1 MINIKTLFPD
11 ATPELLATLENAPK
25 TLMGVN
31 SIIGFQD
38 SLAVDDPR
46 YVETAKARAEQFE
59 EDFFRTFG
67 YDKNRGNFEALQGGK
82 HVLFFG
88 HIGCGKST
96 ELARLSRALHDPQR
110 YWVVN
115 VNLLALLDPNNV
127 NYCDVWLAVAQKL
140 TEQLGR
146 DNININPI
154 VLKGLE
160 NWFTEQVL
168 SVEQVKDIS
177 AEIKAGAEV
186 GTGIPFL
193 SRMFASFT
201 DAIKNGSTHRET
213 LRTVVRNTYGNFIT
227 ALNQLFVAGVS
238 GIQAANQG
246 RQLLI
251 VIDGPDRFRL
261 DDWKKFFVDEAD
273 QLTQASCVVVYTAPI
288 ALKSSGERLDNFDS
302 LVLPMIKLRDLDSNV
317 ARPEAYKAMRQIIFK
332 RAHYSLFD
340 DISTIDTLI
349 EYSGGHLRDALRLLS
364 YVCVAADET
373 PVTRSVIDAAAQR
386 LAADYRDWLEKEQYP
401 VLVEATWHP
410 DNKGPGAM
418 ITKLLERNALLEY
431 NHGTWRQPHPVV
443 KLLYGYQKAA
453 QARMARHESAGI

>member
-1 MINIKTLFPD
+1 MINVNTLFPD

-38 SLAVDDPR
+38 SLAVNDPR
-46 YVETAKARAEQFE
+46 YVETAKARADRFE
-59 EDFFRTFG
+59 NHFFRTFG
-67 YDKNRGNFEALQGGK
+67 YDKSSGNFKAPQNGK

-96 ELARLSRALHDPQR
+96 ELARLSRVLHDPQR

-146 DNININPI
+146 DKINIDPI

-160 NWFTEQVL
+160 NWFTEQVS
-168 SVEQVKDIS
+168 SVEQIKDFS
-177 AEIKAGAEV
+177 AEIKAGAEA
-186 GTGIPFL
+186 GGGIPYL
-193 SRMFASFT
+193 SRVFGIVTA
-201 DAIKNGSTHRET
+201 AIKTGSTHRET
-213 LRTVVRNTYGNFIT
+213 LRTVVRNTYGKFIA
-227 ALNQLFVAGVS
+227 ALNQLFVATVANV
-238 GIQAANQG
+238 QAANQG

-261 DDWKKFFVDEAD
+261 DDWKKFFVDEAN
-273 QLTQASCVVVYTAPI
+273 QLTQAACVVVYTAPM

-317 ARPEAYKAMRQIIFK
+317 ARPEAYKAMRQILLK

-340 DISTIDTLI
+340 DIATVDVLI

-364 YVCVAADET
+364 YVCVEADET
-373 PVTRSVIDAAAQR
+373 PVTRAVIDAAAQK
-386 LAADYRDWLEKEQYP
+386 LAADYRDWLEEEQYP
-401 VLVEATWHP
+401 VLVEAAYRP
-410 DNKGPGAM
+410 DNKGRGAI
-418 ITKLLERNALLEY
+418 ITKLVERGALLEY
-431 NHGTWRQPHPVV
+431 NNGTWRQPHPVV
-443 KLLYGYQKAA
+443 KLLYGYKKAE
-453 QARMARHESAGI
+453 QARAATP

>member
-59 EDFFRTFG
+59 DDFFRTFG
-67 YDKNRGNFEALQGGK
+67 YEKNRGNFEALQGGK

-88 HIGCGKST
+88 HVGCGKST

-140 TEQLGR
+140 TEQLGH
-146 DNININPI
+146 DKISIDPI
-154 VLKGLE
+154 VLKSLE

-177 AEIKAGAEV
+177 AEIKAGAEI

-201 DAIKNGSTHRET
+201 AAIKTGSTHRET
-213 LRTVVRNTYGNFIT
+213 LRTVVRNTYGKFIA
-227 ALNQLFVAGVS
+227 ALNQLFVAVVAS
-238 GIQAANQG
+238 VQAANRG

-251 VIDGPDRFRL
+251 VIDGPDRFRS
-261 DDWKKFFVDEAD
+261 DDWEKFFVGEAN
-273 QLTQASCVVVYTAPI
+273 QLTQASCVVVYTAPM
-288 ALKSSGERLDNFDS
+288 ALKSSGERLDNFTS
-302 LVLPMIKLRDLDSNV
+302 LVLPMVKLRDLDSKV
-317 ARPEAYKAMRQIIFK
+317 ARPEAYKAMRQILLK

-340 DISTIDTLI
+340 DIATVDALI

-364 YVCVAADET
+364 YVCVIADDT
-373 PVTRSVIDAAAQR
+373 PLTPAVMDAAAQK

-401 VLVEATWHP
+401 VLVEAAHDP
-410 DNKGPGAM
+410 QNEGRSAI
-418 ITKLLERNALLEY
+418 ITKLVERGALLEY
-431 NHGTWRQPHPVV
+431 NNGTWRQPHPVV
-443 KLLYGYQKAA
+443 KLLYGYKKAE
-453 QARMARHESAGI
+453 QARAATP